1 MGPIIRNDA
10 RIISDD
16 HTQKYLSDLDNM
28 HKVVLETGPDDL
40 SKISEKLKEA
50 GVDHKLWIEQP
61 ENFPTC
67 LAVKPYPKEV
77 GPVFFIFTRALL
89 NLFLLSRRFRS
100 ISRSSNF
107 TKGLSSHK
115 ESCENLNFI
124 NFVK

>member
-1 MGPIIRNDA
+1 MLIIRNDP

-40 SKISEKLKEA
+40 TKISDKLKEA
-50 GVDHKLWIEQP
+50 GIDHKLWIEQP

-77 GPVFFIFTRALL
+77 G
-89 NLFLLSRRFRS
+89 LFYFHKMDCLFKLFRRFRG

-107 TKGLSSHK
+107 IKGLNSHK
-115 ESCENLNFI
+115 
-124 NFVK
+124 

>member
-1 MGPIIRNDA
+1 MLIIRNDP

-77 GPVFFIFTRALL
+77 G
-89 NLFLLSRRFRS
+89 LFYFPIKRIIYVYFNYLG
-100 ISRSSNF
+100 SSEAF
-107 TKGLSSHK
+107 QEVQTL
-115 ESCENLNFI
+115 
-124 NFVK
+124 

>member
-1 MGPIIRNDA
+1 MLIIRNDP

-40 SKISEKLKEA
+40 TKISDKLKEA
-50 GVDHKLWIEQP
+50 GIDHKLWIEQP

-77 GPVFFIFTRALL
+77 GPVF
-89 NLFLLSRRFRS
+89 LFS
-100 ISRSSNF
+100 
-107 TKGLSSHK
+107 
-115 ESCENLNFI
+115 
-124 NFVK
+124 

>member
-1 MGPIIRNDA
+1 M
-10 RIISDD
+10 RIDPRVISDD

-40 SKISEKLKEA
+40 TKISDKLKEA

-77 GPVFFIFTRALL
+77 GPFNFHNGIFYLSKLL
-89 NLFLLSRRFRS
+89 
-100 ISRSSNF
+100 IGSSEAF
-107 TKGLSSHK
+107 QEVQTL
-115 ESCENLNFI
+115 
-124 NFVK
+124 

>member
-1 MGPIIRNDA
+1 MYHLLSSNQVNFPHSLYSQTTLTPWRLITRKDS
-10 RIISDD
+10 RVISDD

-40 SKISEKLKEA
+40 TKISEKLKEA

-77 GPVFFIFTRALL
+77 GIFYFH
-89 NLFLLSRRFRS
+89 NGIF
-100 ISRSSNF
+100 
-107 TKGLSSHK
+107 
-115 ESCENLNFI
+115 
-124 NFVK
+124 

>member
-1 MGPIIRNDA
+1 MSSESRNDPL
-10 RIISDD
+10 IISDD

-40 SKISEKLKEA
+40 TKISDKLKEA

-77 GPVFFIFTRALL
+77 GPFYFHKIYCY
-89 NLFLLSRRFRS
+89 LFELSRRFRG

-107 TKGLSSHK
+107 IKDLNSHK
-115 ESCENLNFI
+115 AVKNDFII

>member
-1 MGPIIRNDA
+1 MLIIRNDP

-40 SKISEKLKEA
+40 TKISDKLKEA
-50 GVDHKLWIEQP
+50 GIDHKLWIEQP

-77 GPVFFIFTRALL
+77 GLFHFLNGLFI
-89 NLFLLSRRFRS
+89 
-100 ISRSSNF
+100 
-107 TKGLSSHK
+107 
-115 ESCENLNFI
+115 
-124 NFVK
+124 

>member
-1 MGPIIRNDA
+1 MSSESRNDPL
-10 RIISDD
+10 IISDD

-77 GPVFFIFTRALL
+77 GLFYFPNGLFMFIL
-89 NLFLLSRRFRS
+89 
-100 ISRSSNF
+100 I
-107 TKGLSSHK
+107 
-115 ESCENLNFI
+115 I
-124 NFVK
+124 